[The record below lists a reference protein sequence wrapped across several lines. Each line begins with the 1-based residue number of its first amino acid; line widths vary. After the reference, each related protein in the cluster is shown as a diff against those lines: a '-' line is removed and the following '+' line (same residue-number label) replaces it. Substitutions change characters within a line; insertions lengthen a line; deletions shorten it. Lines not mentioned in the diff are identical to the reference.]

1 VNRTGDCLAR
11 RPGRADSLRAESARG
26 QAHLRRTRTRVRHR
40 RESQRNSPEEH
51 SQPSKTAGSVGTTAA
66 IVHRRTP
73 AYSTVVGLLSRLSE
87 RLFERKET
95 MNAKF
100 REQLKQLRLSVLMK
114 TLEVRLQEAKS
125 SKLDY
130 AEFLELIL
138 EDEMVVRSDR

>member
-1 VNRTGDCLAR
+1 
-11 RPGRADSLRAESARG
+11 
-26 QAHLRRTRTRVRHR
+26 VRHR